1 MLLWGVTWLPLA
13 PMQMELR
20 ALAPDTILLQPE
32 GAQRI
37 LRDTA
42 ELSALHNVSYQL
54 LAGSPAPQKSKWSW
68 TLWVC
73 VSQDGLAPTLLLGQR
88 GAMSSIFGWGP
99 AYNLLQNL
107 HSLHCLLWGWRSW
120 GNSTCSIQGPSFC
133 ALDWGDH
140 RCFGFPRLLWGGL
153 QRSISLGLS
162 FQGTW

>member
-1 MLLWGVTWLPLA
+1 MPLA

-20 ALAPDTILLQPE
+20 DLALNTILLQPE

-54 LAGSPAPQKSKWSW
+54 LAGSPAPQKSEWSC

-73 VSQDGLAPTLLLGQR
+73 VSQDGFAPSLLLGQG

-99 AYNLLQNL
+99 AHNLLQNL
-107 HSLHCLLWGWRSW
+107 HSLHCLLWGWRSL
-120 GNSTCSIQGPSFC
+120 GNPTCSMQGPSFC
-133 ALDWGDH
+133 T
-140 RCFGFPRLLWGGL
+140 
-153 QRSISLGLS
+153 LGL
-162 FQGTW
+162 G